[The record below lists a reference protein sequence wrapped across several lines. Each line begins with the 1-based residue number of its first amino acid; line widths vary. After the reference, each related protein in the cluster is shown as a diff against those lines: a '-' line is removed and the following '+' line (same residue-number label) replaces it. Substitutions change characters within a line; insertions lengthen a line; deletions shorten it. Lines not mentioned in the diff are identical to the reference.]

1 MMAGPIRLNRKYSIL
16 SSAICLGLVVV
27 VYYMYCVGELPKFFS
42 GNFNEGS
49 LRQSKPLTETKDD
62 EIALKSPKPPA
73 ATASLP
79 VDYSPLT
86 FSESQQK
93 CELFFTPA
101 YLKHIATHQLPYCES
116 ESLSAFQC
124 FTAPRLTIPM
134 TGGWGQTDPLC
145 IAQGVSFRPEQQTG
159 SEQEFGIQCKLRDL
173 AAERANSSDV
183 ATELEGFRD
192 RPTDWGWYWGD
203 TGVGAS
209 LKTWKFENSGDI
221 EACTR
226 EKSDSKE
233 WVMLMRRDS
242 TDTHNLWHKL
252 MEILQ
257 VRFRSYS
264 FPCFFSSY
272 FIPLHKCQR
281 NESNDHVLLGAA

>member
-1 MMAGPIRLNRKYSIL
+1 MAGPIRLNRKYSIL

-101 YLKHIATHQLPYCES
+101 YLKHIATY
-116 ESLSAFQC
+116 
-124 FTAPRLTIPM
+124 
-134 TGGWGQTDPLC
+134 
-145 IAQGVSFRPEQQTG
+145 
-159 SEQEFGIQCKLRDL
+159 
-173 AAERANSSDV
+173 
-183 ATELEGFRD
+183 
-192 RPTDWGWYWGD
+192 
-203 TGVGAS
+203 
-209 LKTWKFENSGDI
+209 
-221 EACTR
+221 
-226 EKSDSKE
+226 
-233 WVMLMRRDS
+233 
-242 TDTHNLWHKL
+242 
-252 MEILQ
+252 
-257 VRFRSYS
+257 
-264 FPCFFSSY
+264 
-272 FIPLHKCQR
+272 
-281 NESNDHVLLGAA
+281 